1 MIDGQ
6 DGGRARFAMLQT
18 MPKQRSLWAN
28 RNFALLLSGQFVSW
42 IGTGVSGIALPLLV
56 LALTHSTQQ
65 AGLIAALRGLVYVV
79 WSLPAGALIDRWD
92 RRLVMIVGNL
102 GSGLA
107 MGSIAL
113 ALLLHHLTVLQLY
126 LAGAIEGSFF
136 VFANLARFAATIQV
150 VESDNRPAASAHVN
164 AVSYGAEFLGPA
176 LGGALYQAAGPALS
190 FLIDSLSYAIN
201 TVSLFFI
208 DTPLRVG
215 GARPETTLV
224 REIRD
229 GIVWV
234 VGQPLL
240 RFLIAIS
247 SVNIMLDSGEYLLII
262 VLATHAHASASVIGV
277 LFALSA
283 LGGLSG
289 SLCATRLRQR
299 FGFRAMITAT
309 TIAIFVTFSL
319 YVVAS
324 TPLVIG
330 AITFV
335 FTAIEPIFLI
345 SSGSYTA
352 TLIPDALRGRVSGI
366 SRLLEL
372 GAHAL
377 GFLVMGTLLDRAGG
391 TASILAFSSVL
402 LIVAVMTL
410 LHPTMRSMSFG
421 RSGLQKDTPAQR

>member
-1 MIDGQ
+1 
-6 DGGRARFAMLQT
+6 
-18 MPKQRSLWAN
+18 MPKHRSLWAN
-28 RNFALLLSGQFVSW
+28 RTFALLLSGQFVSW
-42 IGTGVSGIALPLLV
+42 IGTEVSGIALPLLV

-65 AGLIAALRGLVYVV
+65 AGLIAALRGLVYVI

-92 RRLVMIVGNL
+92 RRLVMIGGNL

-107 MGSIAL
+107 MGSIGL

-150 VESDNRPAASAHVN
+150 VDSDHRPAASAHVN
-164 AVSYGAEFLGPA
+164 AASYSAEFIGPA
-176 LGGALYQAAGPALS
+176 LGGVLYQAAGPALS
-190 FLIDSLSYAIN
+190 FLVDSLSYAIN
-201 TVSLFFI
+201 TVSLLFI
-208 DTPLRVG
+208 DTPLRVE
-215 GARPETTLV
+215 GARAETALV

-240 RFLIAIS
+240 RFLIVIS

-262 VLATHAHASASVIGV
+262 VLAKHAHASASVIGT
-277 LFALSA
+277 LFAISA

-289 SLCATRLRQR
+289 SLCANRLRQR
-299 FGFRAMITAT
+299 FGFRAMITTT

-319 YVVAS
+319 YAVAS
-324 TPLVIG
+324 TTMAIG

-345 SSGSYTA
+345 TGGSYTA

-377 GFLVMGTLLDRAGG
+377 GFLAMGTLLDKAGI

-410 LHPTMRSMSFG
+410 LHPTMRSVSSV
-421 RSGLQKDTPAQR
+421 RPDQQKDVPAQR